1 MRLVEKES
9 RFRGSV
15 SYNTVV
21 LFFTSL
27 YFHLKVSVTTYAVM
41 QEHIFEVYAL
51 HTCHKFKRCLYLP
64 PNVKLK

>member
-9 RFRGSV
+9 RFRGSA

-27 YFHLKVSVTTYAVM
+27 YFHLKVSVTTCAVM
-41 QEHIFEVYAL
+41 QEHIFEVYAQ
-51 HTCHKFKRCLYLP
+51 
-64 PNVKLK
+64 V